1 MVFMV
6 KNKIYA
12 TFIVMSLI
20 ILALGVSSEAMG
32 FFFEAFNGNAG
43 FMFASFVVLV
53 IIAGF
58 FKG

>member
-6 KNKIYA
+6 ENKIYA
-12 TFIVMSLI
+12 TFLSLSLI
-20 ILALGVSSEAMG
+20 VLILGVSSEAMG
-32 FFFEAFNGNAG
+32 FFWKAFNGNAG

-58 FKG
+58 